1 MVSDGCQRLG
11 WNRRQEE
18 RLLTPVEI
26 CRALLTANIPAESV
40 PELRD
45 EDVLQEVRDRLAQV
59 GCELIYSRTGECWIT
74 RASGPVPELERAD
87 SPNSLDAKDLAVLA
101 VCWLHL
107 RFLPSENSD
116 DEADV
121 VADGLFADRSTVTEV
136 PFDSFEVREQIP
148 SLPIQSI
155 NIALGKLKRARF
167 LTERTG
173 QYIAGPMMDA
183 VDEVR
188 ATEQAR
194 RLLLRHQ
201 RIRRVR
207 HGEDVHASSDADP
220 ETSVGERG
228 VDGTD

>member
-1 MVSDGCQRLG
+1 M
-11 WNRRQEE
+11 
-18 RLLTPVEI
+18 TPVEI
-26 CRALLTANIPAESV
+26 CRALLTANIPIDAV

-74 RASGPVPELERAD
+74 RASGPVPDLERAD

-107 RFLPSENSD
+107 RFLPRENSD
-116 DEADV
+116 NEADGANV
-121 VADGLFADRSTVTEV
+121 LTDGLFPDRSAVPEV
-136 PFDSFEVREQIP
+136 PFDSFEVKEQIP
-148 SLPIQSI
+148 SLPVQSI
-155 NIALGKLKRARF
+155 SIALGKLKRARF
-167 LTERTG
+167 LTERAG

-183 VDEVR
+183 VDDVR

-201 RIRRVR
+201 RIRRAR
-207 HGEDVHASSDADP
+207 QIEDKHASSNASP
-220 ETSVGERG
+220 ETGIGERSAY
-228 VDGTD
+228 GTD